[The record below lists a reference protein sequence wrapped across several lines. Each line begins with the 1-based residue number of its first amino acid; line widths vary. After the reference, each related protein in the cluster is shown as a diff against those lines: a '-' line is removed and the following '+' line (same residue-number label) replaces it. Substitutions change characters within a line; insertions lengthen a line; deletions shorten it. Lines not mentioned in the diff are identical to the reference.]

1 MRIRALVEFQGGNV
15 AQVAPAETVR
25 AANDRMA
32 ELNIGALAVTADDT
46 IVGIISERDVA
57 RGISRAGAGVLD
69 DTVEAVMSK
78 NVITCNV
85 DTPIREVTQ
94 LLYDNRIRHIPV
106 LDDGRLVG
114 MASIRDILG
123 SYVERVYAEYAAME
137 EQLDALTS

>member
-85 DTPIREVTQ
+85 DTPVREVTQ
-94 LLYDNRIRHIPV
+94 LLCDNRIRHIPV

-123 SYVERVYAEYAAME
+123 SYVERVYAEYDAME

>member
-1 MRIRALVEFQGGNV
+1 MLGW
-15 AQVAPAETVR
+15 PAETVR

-85 DTPIREVTQ
+85 DTPVREVTQ
-94 LLYDNRIRHIPV
+94 LLCDNRIRHIPV

-123 SYVERVYAEYAAME
+123 SYVERVYAEYDAME

>member
-1 MRIRALVEFQGGNV
+1 MRIKALVDFQGGNV
-15 AQVAPAETVR
+15 AQVAPADTVR

-57 RGISRAGAGVLD
+57 RGISRAGTGFLD
-69 DTVEAVMSK
+69 ETVQAAMSK

-85 DTPIREVTQ
+85 DTPVREVTQ
-94 LLYDNRIRHIPV
+94 LLCDNRIRHIPV

-123 SYVERVYAEYAAME
+123 SYVERVYAEYDAME